1 MASNKNI
8 VMTNDYNACGE
19 IVNDSLSDV
28 LSDIQQS
35 MPLFKPVDIKG
46 KLRVLSLF
54 SGCGGMDIGFEG
66 GFICHRKSVNPKNKW
81 IDEIINS
88 NWVKLK
94 ETNFTTVFANDIL
107 EEAKAAWSSYM
118 CKRGHSQESYHLE
131 SIVDIVKRHQL
142 GHEVF
147 PDNIDVVTGGFPCQD
162 FSVAGKR
169 KGFNSNKDH
178 NGKIRIESVPSEET
192 RGKLYFWMK
201 QVIDITK
208 PKIFIAE
215 NVKGLVNLGDV
226 KTIIQR
232 DFASADDNGYIVLT
246 PQILHAADYGVPE
259 SRERVIFIGIRKNAL
274 KPDALNA
281 LERDVLP
288 PEYNPYPEP
297 THAYNNKGD
306 GLMEP
311 VVCGDVFEG
320 LLEPEFSSDL
330 SQRFYSKAKYMGS
343 HCQGQKEI
351 SLNKIGPT
359 IRSEHHG
366 NIEFRRLSLEHGGE
380 IIQELSAGLPE
391 RRLTPRECAMIQ
403 TFPPDYSFVRY
414 KTKSRFCV
422 SSSGAYKVIGN
433 AVPPMLA
440 YNIAVRI
447 QSLWNLYFK

>member
-1 MASNKNI
+1 
-8 VMTNDYNACGE
+8 MTNQYKF
-19 IVNDSLSDV
+19 NDDFANDVASDV
-28 LSDIQQS
+28 LSGYFRS
-35 MPLFKPVDIKG
+35 LFPCEEVDSRN

-66 GFICHRKSVNPKNKW
+66 GFICHRKSVNPQNDW
-81 IDEIINS
+81 IEEPINS
-88 NWVKLK
+88 NWVRLK
-94 ETNFTTVFANDIL
+94 KTNFITVFANDIL
-107 EEAKAAWSSYM
+107 EEAKATWSSYM
-118 CKRGHSQESYHLE
+118 CKRGHPSDSYHLE
-131 SIVDIVKRHQL
+131 SIVDIVKRYRQ
-142 GHEVF
+142 GINEF

-169 KGFNSNKDH
+169 KGFDSNKDH
-178 NGKIRIESVPSEET
+178 NGKKRMKDIPSEET

-226 KTIIQR
+226 KTIIQQ

-246 PQILHAADYGVPE
+246 PQILHAADFGVPE
-259 SRERVIFIGIRKNAL
+259 SRERVIFIGIRK
-274 KPDALNA
+274 DALRPETLRV
-281 LERDVLP
+281 LESDVLP
-288 PEYNPYPEP
+288 PEYNPYPAP
-297 THAYNNKGD
+297 THSYSSDKN
-306 GLMEP
+306 GLVEP
-311 VVCGDVFEG
+311 VVCGDVFQG
-320 LLEPEFSSDL
+320 LLEPDSSLDL
-330 SQRFYSKAKYMGS
+330 SQKYYSKAKYMGS

-366 NIEFRRLSLEHGGE
+366 NIEFRRLSLEHGGKIE
-380 IIQELSAGLPE
+380 KELLAGLPE
-391 RRLTPRECAMIQ
+391 RRLTPRECALIQ

-414 KTKSRFCV
+414 RPYSKSRFSV

-440 YNIAVRI
+440 YNIAMRI